1 MKRLILSM
9 ALLLSLASCDEA
21 LDRLPN
27 DSLTSETAY
36 RSVSDL
42 QLGLNGVMIS
52 YSTLNTITVNS
63 ILTDEVKIGLDNGG
77 QQVSLYNMIL
87 DPQEGN
93 SAGIWNSR
101 YVAINRAN
109 RIIAAAAGITPAANE
124 VNQYNNILAQC
135 YFIRALSHLDLM
147 NHYSPNTMDLTGI
160 AVPYIDFV
168 NTSTQLPRNTVAE
181 VRDGILASL
190 DLADDFLPA
199 SSTDIYFATAK
210 AIEFTRAKV
219 KFLTGDY
226 TGALVHAD
234 NLILGQNGFTA
245 TPLANATQYVNMF
258 ADTDNTEIIFK
269 RRRTQ
274 LEGFIGGVWYFTGTG
289 GAFLEMSN
297 KVYNSLPGD
306 VRDGVLF
313 DAVGSAA
320 QGGPANNFHLINKYP
335 GSSGFLFLNDEKVM
349 RMSELVLIK
358 AECHARLSQW
368 TDAADAVK
376 AIRDARSGASTPVDV
391 YANLQQA
398 ANAIL
403 AERFVELAYEGH
415 RYVDIKRLR
424 NVTNVGIVRDP
435 ADCGGAAPCELGV
448 SDRRFTLPIPQAEM
462 DTNAN
467 MLQNDDY

>member
-147 NHYSPNTMDLTGI
+147 NHL
-160 AVPYIDFV
+160 
-168 NTSTQLPRNTVAE
+168 
-181 VRDGILASL
+181 
-190 DLADDFLPA
+190 
-199 SSTDIYFATAK
+199 
-210 AIEFTRAKV
+210 
-219 KFLTGDY
+219 
-226 TGALVHAD
+226 
-234 NLILGQNGFTA
+234 
-245 TPLANATQYVNMF
+245 
-258 ADTDNTEIIFK
+258 
-269 RRRTQ
+269 
-274 LEGFIGGVWYFTGTG
+274 
-289 GAFLEMSN
+289 
-297 KVYNSLPGD
+297 
-306 VRDGVLF
+306 
-313 DAVGSAA
+313 
-320 QGGPANNFHLINKYP
+320 
-335 GSSGFLFLNDEKVM
+335 
-349 RMSELVLIK
+349 
-358 AECHARLSQW
+358 
-368 TDAADAVK
+368 
-376 AIRDARSGASTPVDV
+376 
-391 YANLQQA
+391 
-398 ANAIL
+398 
-403 AERFVELAYEGH
+403 
-415 RYVDIKRLR
+415 
-424 NVTNVGIVRDP
+424 
-435 ADCGGAAPCELGV
+435 
-448 SDRRFTLPIPQAEM
+448 
-462 DTNAN
+462 
-467 MLQNDDY
+467 

>member
-1 MKRLILSM
+1 MNMKRLILSM

-36 RSVSDL
+36 RTVGDL

-52 YSTLNTITVNS
+52 YSTLGTITFNS
-63 ILTDEVKIGLDNGG
+63 IITDEVKIGADNGG

-93 SAGIWNSR
+93 AAGIWNGR

-109 RIIAAAAGITPAANE
+109 RIIAAAAGITPSAAE
-124 VNQYNNILAQC
+124 QNQYNNILAQC
-135 YFIRALSHLDLM
+135 YFIRALAHLDLM
-147 NHYSPNTMDLTGI
+147 NHYSPNTMDLTGL

-168 NTSTQLPRNTVAE
+168 PPTTAQLPRNTVAE

-190 DLADDFLPA
+190 DMADDLLPA
-199 SSTDIYFATAK
+199 SADDVYFATSE
-210 AIEFTRAKV
+210 AIEFTRAKI

-234 NLILGQNGFTA
+234 NLILGQNGFDA
-245 TPLANATQYVNMF
+245 QPLADVVQYPAIF
-258 ADTDNTEIIFK
+258 DDTDNTEVIFK

-297 KVYNSLPGD
+297 KMYNSLPGD
-306 VRDGVLF
+306 VRDNVLF
-313 DAVGSAA
+313 DAAA
-320 QGGPANNFHLINKYP
+320 SDPADNFHLINKYP
-335 GSSGFLFLNDEKVM
+335 GSSGFLYLNDEKVM
-349 RMSELVLIK
+349 RMSEMYLIK
-358 AECHARLSQW
+358 AECHARLTQF
-368 TDAADAVK
+368 TEAADAIK
-376 AIRDARSGASTPVDV
+376 AIRDARTGGPTTADV
-391 YANLQQA
+391 YTTLQQA

-403 AERFVELAYEGH
+403 DERFVELAYEGH
-415 RYVDIKRLR
+415 RYVDLKRLR
-424 NVTNVGIVRDP
+424 NVTNTGIVRDP
-435 ADCGGAAPCELGV
+435 ADCGGAAPCELSV

-462 DTNAN
+462 DTNSN
-467 MLQNDDY
+467 MVQNDY

>member
-36 RSVSDL
+36 RSVADL

-52 YSTLNTITVNS
+52 YSTLGINTVNS
-63 ILTDEVKIGLDNGG
+63 ILSDEVKIGADNGG

-93 SAGIWNSR
+93 SNGIWTAHYR
-101 YVAINRAN
+101 AINRAN

-190 DLADDFLPA
+190 QLADDLLPA
-199 SSTDIYFATAK
+199 SSSDIYFATAK

-245 TPLANATQYVNMF
+245 TPLANATQYANMF

-297 KVYNSLPGD
+297 KMYNSLPGD
-306 VRDGVLF
+306 VRDNVLF
-313 DAVGSAA
+313 DAAGSN
-320 QGGPANNFHLINKYP
+320 PSIDLHLINKYP

-368 TDAADAVK
+368 TAAADAVK

-424 NVTNVGIVRDP
+424 NVVNAGIVRDP

-448 SDRRFTLPIPQAEM
+448 SDARFTLPIPQAEM
-462 DTNAN
+462 DANAN
-467 MLQNDDY
+467 MVQNNGY

>member
-9 ALLLSLASCDEA
+9 ALIFSLVSCDEA

-27 DSLTSETAY
+27 DSLVSETAY
-36 RSVSDL
+36 RTVADL

-52 YSTLNTITVNS
+52 YSTLGVNTVNS
-63 ILTDEVKIGLDNGG
+63 ILTDEVKIGADNGG
-77 QQVSLYNMIL
+77 QQVNLYNMIL

-93 SAGIWNSR
+93 SNGIWTAHYR
-101 YVAINRAN
+101 AINRAN
-109 RIIAAAAGITPAANE
+109 RIIAAAAGITPAASE
-124 VNQYNNILAQC
+124 LNQYNNILAQC
-135 YFIRALSHLDLM
+135 YFVRALAHLDLM
-147 NHYSPNTMDLTGI
+147 NHYAPNTMDLTGI

-190 DLADDFLPA
+190 DLAGDFLPT
-199 SSTDIYFATAK
+199 SSSDIYFATAK
-210 AIEFTRAKV
+210 ALEFTRAKV
-219 KFLTGDY
+219 KFLTGDNA
-226 TGALVHAD
+226 GALVHAN

-245 TPLANATQYVNMF
+245 TPLANSTQYVNMF

-274 LEGFIGGVWYFTGTG
+274 LEGFIGGIWYFTGTG

-297 KVYNSLPGD
+297 KVFNNLPGD
-306 VRDGVLF
+306 VRDNVLF
-313 DAVGSAA
+313 DATNSD
-320 QGGPANNFHLINKYP
+320 PSIDLHLINKYP
-335 GSSGFLFLNDEKVM
+335 GSNGFLFLNDEKVM
-349 RMSELVLIK
+349 RISEMYLIK

-376 AIRDARSGASTPVDV
+376 AVRDARSGASTPVDT

-398 ANAIL
+398 ATAIL

-424 NVTNVGIVRDP
+424 NVTNVGVVRDP

-448 SDRRFTLPIPQAEM
+448 SDPRFVLPIPQAEM
-462 DTNAN
+462 DTNSN
-467 MLQNDDY
+467 MVQNIGY

>member
-9 ALLLSLASCDEA
+9 ALIFSLVSCDEA

-27 DSLTSETAY
+27 DSLVSETAY
-36 RSVSDL
+36 RTVADL

-52 YSTLNTITVNS
+52 YSTLGVNTVNS
-63 ILTDEVKIGLDNGG
+63 ILTDEVKIGADNGG
-77 QQVSLYNMIL
+77 QQVNLYNMIL

-93 SAGIWNSR
+93 SNGIWTAHYR
-101 YVAINRAN
+101 AINRAN
-109 RIIAAAAGITPAANE
+109 RIIAAAAGITPAASE
-124 VNQYNNILAQC
+124 LNQYNNILAQC
-135 YFIRALSHLDLM
+135 YFVRALAHLDLM
-147 NHYSPNTMDLTGI
+147 NHYAPNTMDLTGI

-190 DLADDFLPA
+190 DLAGDFLPT
-199 SSTDIYFATAK
+199 SSSDIYFATAK
-210 AIEFTRAKV
+210 ALEFTRAKV
-219 KFLTGDY
+219 KFLTGDNA
-226 TGALVHAD
+226 GALVHAN

-274 LEGFIGGVWYFTGTG
+274 LEGFIGGIWYFTGTG

-297 KVYNSLPGD
+297 KVFNNLPGD
-306 VRDGVLF
+306 VRDNVLF
-313 DAVGSAA
+313 DATNSD
-320 QGGPANNFHLINKYP
+320 PSIDLHLINKYP
-335 GSSGFLFLNDEKVM
+335 GSNGFLFLNDEKVM
-349 RMSELVLIK
+349 RISEMYLIK

-368 TDAADAVK
+368 TDAADAVQ
-376 AIRDARSGASTPVDV
+376 AVRDARSGASTPVDT

-398 ANAIL
+398 ATAIL

-424 NVTNVGIVRDP
+424 NVTNVGVVRDP

-448 SDRRFTLPIPQAEM
+448 SDPRFVLPIPQAEM
-462 DTNAN
+462 DTNSN
-467 MLQNDDY
+467 MVQNIGY

>member
-1 MKRLILSM
+1 MNMKRLILSM

-36 RSVSDL
+36 RSVADL

-52 YSTLNTITVNS
+52 YSTLGINTVNS
-63 ILTDEVKIGLDNGG
+63 ILSDEVKIGADNGG

-93 SAGIWNSR
+93 SSGIWTAHYR
-101 YVAINRAN
+101 AINRAN
-109 RIIAAAAGITPAANE
+109 RIIAAAAGISPAASE

-135 YFIRALSHLDLM
+135 YFIRALAHLDLM
-147 NHYSPNTMDLTGI
+147 NHYSPNTMDLSGI

-190 DLADDFLPA
+190 QLADDLLPA
-199 SSTDIYFATAK
+199 SSSDIYFATAK
-210 AIEFTRAKV
+210 AIEFTKAKV

-274 LEGFIGGVWYFTGTG
+274 LESFIGGVWYFTGTG

-297 KVYNSLPGD
+297 KVFNNLPGD
-306 VRDGVLF
+306 VRDNVLF
-313 DAVGSAA
+313 DAAGSN
-320 QGGPANNFHLINKYP
+320 PSIDLHLINKYP

-368 TDAADAVK
+368 TAAADAVK

-448 SDRRFTLPIPQAEM
+448 SDPRFTLPIPQAEM

-467 MLQNDDY
+467 MVQNNGY

>member
-9 ALLLSLASCDEA
+9 ALVLSLVSCDEA

-36 RSVSDL
+36 KSVADL

-52 YSTLNTITVNS
+52 YSTLGINTVNS
-63 ILTDEVKIGLDNGG
+63 ILTDEVKIGADNGG

-93 SAGIWNSR
+93 SSGIWTAHYR
-101 YVAINRAN
+101 AINRAN
-109 RIIAAAAGITPAANE
+109 RIIAAAAGISPAASE

-135 YFIRALSHLDLM
+135 YFIRALAHLDLM
-147 NHYSPNTMDLTGI
+147 NHYSPNTMDLSGI

-190 DLADDFLPA
+190 QLADDLLPA
-199 SSTDIYFATAK
+199 SSSDIYFATAK

-245 TPLANATQYVNMF
+245 TPLANATQYANMF

-297 KVYNSLPGD
+297 KVFNNLPGD
-306 VRDGVLF
+306 VRDNVLF
-313 DAVGSAA
+313 DAAGSN
-320 QGGPANNFHLINKYP
+320 PSIDLHLINKYP

-368 TDAADAVK
+368 TAAADAVK

-424 NVTNVGIVRDP
+424 NVVNAGIVRDP
-435 ADCGGAAPCELGV
+435 ADCGGAAPCELGI
-448 SDRRFTLPIPQAEM
+448 SDARFTLPIPQAEM
-462 DTNAN
+462 DTNSN
-467 MLQNDDY
+467 MVQNVGY

>member
-9 ALLLSLASCDEA
+9 ALVLSLVSCDEA

-27 DSLTSETAY
+27 DSLVSETAY
-36 RSVSDL
+36 KSVADL

-52 YSTLNTITVNS
+52 YSTLGVNTVNS
-63 ILTDEVKIGLDNGG
+63 ILTDEVKIGADNGG

-93 SAGIWNSR
+93 SNGIWTAHYR
-101 YVAINRAN
+101 AINRAN
-109 RIIAAAAGITPAANE
+109 RIIAAAAGVTPAANE

-135 YFIRALSHLDLM
+135 YFVRALAHLDLM
-147 NHYSPNTMDLTGI
+147 NHYAPNTMDLTGI

-190 DLADDFLPA
+190 QTAETLLPA
-199 SSTDIYFATAK
+199 SSTDIYFATPK
-210 AIEFTRAKV
+210 AIEFARAKV

-226 TGALVHAD
+226 TGALVHAN

-245 TPLANATQYVNMF
+245 TALANATQYVNMF

-274 LEGFIGGVWYFTGTG
+274 LEGFIGGIWYFTGTG

-297 KVYNSLPGD
+297 KVFNNLPGD
-306 VRDGVLF
+306 VRDNVLF
-313 DAVGSAA
+313 DATNSD
-320 QGGPANNFHLINKYP
+320 PSIDLHLINKYP
-335 GSSGFLFLNDEKVM
+335 GSNGFLFLNDEKVM
-349 RMSELVLIK
+349 RISEMYLIK

-368 TDAADAVK
+368 TDAANAVK
-376 AIRDARSGASTPVDV
+376 AVRDARSGASTPVDV

-398 ANAIL
+398 ADAIL
-403 AERFVELAYEGH
+403 DERFVELAYEGH

-424 NVTNVGIVRDP
+424 NVVNTGIVRDP

-448 SDRRFTLPIPQAEM
+448 SDPRFTLPIPQAEM

-467 MLQNDDY
+467 MVQNVGY